1 MEFVK
6 EKDAELSTKF
16 MEQGKTKIHLAVCS
30 GILATCGS
38 LFGKLAGGAE
48 FVFLKPM
55 LLKVSL
61 LVLMVVTNTI
71 GCTFFVKALNGSESS
86 LPATVASTAMNY
98 VCSVSNRIFAVHG
111 RGLSSLARVK
121 GVPQARRITD
131 LRESRYNAIVAITVD
146 LIIQRYSY
154 VSTRTPRNSRSRD
167 MSDITR
173 TLFKNDA
180 HVKRRRVACCI
191 ITAHGIRV
199 TRLQIYTSRIH
210 CIPGDIQQ
218 LIFPTFNNYQ
228 AFLGFIIFG
237 ESTSLTWWCGASLVI
252 LGLILICYTPNKENS
267 TSQQR
272 KLKQQ

>member
-1 MEFVK
+1 MKKILRTKRINCWRESPMEFVK

-98 VCSVSNRIFAVHG
+98 VCS
-111 RGLSSLARVK
+111 
-121 GVPQARRITD
+121 
-131 LRESRYNAIVAITVD
+131 
-146 LIIQRYSY
+146 
-154 VSTRTPRNSRSRD
+154 
-167 MSDITR
+167 
-173 TLFKNDA
+173 
-180 HVKRRRVACCI
+180 
-191 ITAHGIRV
+191 
-199 TRLQIYTSRIH
+199 
-210 CIPGDIQQ
+210 
-218 LIFPTFNNYQ
+218 